1 MDRGRR
7 PDHLWDQRPISPTAR
22 ATDNPRVVLVAGVT
36 KSGTTA
42 RAAHRPG
49 MPGLLIHGAALL
61 LACHKEQSVL
71 VVADAGN
78 QRIVRM
84 DDFSQRLVAC
94 VLSDRS

>member
-1 MDRGRR
+1 
-7 PDHLWDQRPISPTAR
+7 
-22 ATDNPRVVLVAGVT
+22 
-36 KSGTTA
+36 
-42 RAAHRPG
+42 
-49 MPGLLIHGAALL
+49 MPGLLILGAALL
-61 LACHKEQSVL
+61 LACHNEKSVL